1 MSAPI
6 FLRVIPLI
14 LFASFAIVATASPVS
29 AAENDLKVQFEKL
42 EAKKKELSGMKPTE
56 LEGPEF
62 EKFLKE
68 YSKRAGEIADAFKA
82 FYQSNKE
89 RKEGR
94 EAWDEWMDH
103 LDLAAQGIPERKSE
117 LEAEEKR
124 FLADP
129 NLSKAFREQIRWNQ
143 VDRIRDL
150 GERERFA
157 RSVKDEFSGT
167 SFISHH
173 LLLIARFTDTE
184 HARAL
189 VEEVLKMPR
198 SEHERTYWE
207 GQALELRAK
216 LDRVGKPLEL
226 KFTALAGDEIDLKDY
241 PGKVVLID
249 FWATWCPPCIVG
261 LPKVRELWEKY
272 REEGFEVVCI
282 SYDTDRKVLESFIR
296 KNSLPWPQF
305 FSVEG
310 NDATLVAQLGKPGP
324 PAYWLVDRSGKL
336 ADISGWNDLEGK
348 VKRLLSKEPTKRQP

>member
-1 MSAPI
+1 MSAPV
-6 FLRVIPLI
+6 FLRAIRI
-14 LFASFAIVATASPVS
+14 IYFAFVASVTVASPI
-29 AAENDLKVQFEKL
+29 AGAENDLKVQFEAL
-42 EAKKKELSGMKPTE
+42 EAKKKELSGMRPTE

-89 RKEGR
+89 SKEGR

-103 LDLAAQGIPERKSE
+103 LDLAAQGIPERKTE
-117 LEAEEKR
+117 LEETEKR

-129 NLSKAFREQIRWNQ
+129 NLSKAFREQIRWSQ

-173 LLLIARFTDTE
+173 LLFIAQFTDTE
-184 HARAL
+184 HACAL

-226 KFTALAGDEIDLKDY
+226 TFTALDGDEIDLKNY
-241 PGKVVLID
+241 SGKVVLID
-249 FWATWCPPCIVG
+249 FWATWCPPCVVG
-261 LPKVRELWEKY
+261 LPKVRALWEKH
-272 REEGFEVVCI
+272 REEGFEVICI
-282 SYDTDRKVLESFIR
+282 SYDTDRKTLESFIR
-296 KNSLPWPQF
+296 KNSLPWPQY
-305 FSVEG
+305 FSEEG
-310 NDATLVAQLGKPGP
+310 NNAPLVAKFGKPGP

-348 VKRLLSKEPTKRQP
+348 VKRLISK